1 MSNYRPVSLLTSFSK
16 IFEMV
21 MQSRI
26 LKPVTK
32 YDILSTEQ
40 YGFRTGLKTDN
51 AIYTLN
57 AVNSK
62 LLMEVFSVIWRKHS
76 IVLIMVSYYLN

>member
-1 MSNYRPVSLLTSFSK
+1 
-16 IFEMV
+16 
-21 MQSRI
+21 MQLRI
-26 LKPVTK
+26 LKLITK

-51 AIYTLN
+51 AIYTLTPEILN
-57 AVNSK
+57 AVNNK